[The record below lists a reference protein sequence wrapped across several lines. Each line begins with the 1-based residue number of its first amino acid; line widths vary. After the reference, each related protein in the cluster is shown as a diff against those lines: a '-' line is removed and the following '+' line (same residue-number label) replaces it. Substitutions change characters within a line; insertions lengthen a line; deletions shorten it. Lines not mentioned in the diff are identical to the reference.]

1 MKKLLT
7 VLFTVIFA
15 AGLSAAKLPVQK
27 GHHGYKILDSKSNY
41 LEIEYGVRDLD
52 LSATQTE
59 KGAFTSVHLSNGYLT
74 GKVGEPAELQFQN
87 LIELPLGATP
97 EVEVISYD
105 TKTIDLAAQ
114 GYKHPLMPVQ
124 PSYRKDVSPAQIY
137 TRYNENS
144 YKANR
149 FSNDPLATVDVSGNM
164 RGVTIAKLSVR
175 TTRYNPTTNQLIVMS
190 NIRVR
195 VKFDG
200 NTANARQVM
209 LNNYSPFF
217 EGTNSYIINHSPLT
231 KTEYNDLV
239 KSPVTYL
246 LVANSGLQNNAKLNE
261 FIQWKT
267 EKGFN
272 VLTKFVPA
280 SESITSIDSWIE
292 TQYNSLTP
300 KPSFVLIVGDESGTY
315 GVKAEENPPLGS
327 TGDVTRSDLLYGVIG
342 PVTTNNHLPS
352 MYVGRFSVRDLAD
365 LTAQVDKTIHYEKTQ
380 FTSGADLSYLAKA
393 MVVAG
398 EDASNEVKFGNP
410 HVRYAMA
417 YHFNNTYT
425 NPATNT
431 TNGVTGIPSTSDN
444 VLPASTIINNVSQG
458 LAYYNYTA
466 HGSETSFGDPSFQI
480 SNINSLSNTGK
491 YGLII
496 GNCCLTGSFGTAE
509 CFGEAW
515 LNAPNKGAIGYIGSS
530 MSTLWNEDLAMGIG
544 SESVGDVNHAG
555 TDVNYIPPFT
565 PNAPGMPDGLM
576 LMKFPTQAGVKHVG
590 LLAVETYGGSY
601 RDSYW
606 SAYHLFGDP
615 SIMLYAG
622 VPKDMEVTH
631 APTVIPGSTTFTVN
645 AVKNAY
651 VALSDDAGVLHG
663 AGIANE
669 NGVATV
675 TMTPFTSGNAKLVV
689 YAPMK
694 KPVFKTIQVVPLDG
708 PYMIY
713 HSNVVSNN
721 NYGQNCTIDLRLKNI
736 GNATST
742 NLVVTPAI
750 DAADAAFA
758 TVTSSPISFGNVA
771 AGDSI
776 LKPASITVAI
786 SSTVPD
792 QETIKINLNMVDNV
806 TKKTYQGSF
815 TFKANAPALSYS
827 VSTGGTIMPGDNKN
841 LVYKIKNSGH
851 AAISTANVNLAQTTS
866 LPITISNAQQSAA
879 SINFADSVSFTF
891 PAQFGSTIPLGS
903 KATFVLHLSANNGVN
918 TTYTTDIM
926 IGTTEVLFTEDFEG
940 SFPPANWVNS
950 SNPGWEQGTS
960 DGLNG
965 SKCASAKYTP
975 AGIRTLTTKAIN
987 LSLTTMDTLS
997 FWWKDDDISK
1007 ISGFDTTWC
1016 EISRDGSIWEAI
1028 GLLAAGSSEDEYTK
1042 FSYALPTSY
1051 QSTTFKIRWRDKTDG
1066 SYSAYGTGV
1075 DNVQIRGYYT
1085 GVGINE
1091 TAKPEVS
1098 TLFQNYPNPFNPE
1111 TTIRF
1116 FNKETA
1122 NVKLAIYNLKG
1133 ETVANLV
1140 SGSLNQGFHDYRF
1153 NATGLASG
1161 VYIYKLQIGNQS
1173 MVKSMLLLK

>member
-1 MKKLLT
+1 MVLLA
-7 VLFTVIFA
+7 VIFA
-15 AGLSAAKLPVQK
+15 ANMYAAKLTVQK
-27 GHHGYKILDSKSNY
+27 GQHGYKITDSKSDY
-41 LEIEYGVRDLD
+41 LELEYRVSDLD
-52 LSATQTE
+52 LSATKTE
-59 KGAFTSVHLSNGYLT
+59 KGTFTSIHMSKGYLS
-74 GKVGEPAELQFQN
+74 GKIGEPAEPLFQN

-97 EVEVISYD
+97 KVEILSYD
-105 TKTIDLAAQ
+105 TKIIDLSAE
-114 GYKHPLMPVQ
+114 GHNYPLMPVQ
-124 PSYRKDVSPAQIY
+124 PSYSKDVNPAQIY
-137 TRYNENS
+137 TRFNENS
-144 YKANR
+144 YKVNR
-149 FSNDPLATVDVSGNM
+149 FSNDPIATVEVSGSM

-175 TTRYNPTTNQLIVMS
+175 TTRYNPATSQVAIIN

-200 NTANARQVM
+200 GVANARQTM
-209 LNNYSPFF
+209 LANYSPFF
-217 EGTNSYIINHSPLT
+217 EGTDSYIINHSPLT

-272 VLTKFVPA
+272 VVTKFVPA
-280 SESITSIDSWIE
+280 TESITSIDSWIE
-292 TQYNSLTP
+292 TQYNTLTP

-315 GVKAEENPPLGS
+315 GVKAEENPALGA
-327 TGDVTRSDLLYGVIG
+327 TGSVTRSDLLYGVIG
-342 PVTTNNHLPS
+342 PVTTNNHIPS
-352 MYVGRFSVRDLAD
+352 MYVGRFSVRDIAD
-365 LTAQVDKTIHYEKTQ
+365 LNAQVDKTIHYEKTQ

-417 YHFNNTYT
+417 YHFNNTYI
-425 NPATNT
+425 NPVSNT
-431 TNGVTGIPSTSDN
+431 TNGITGIPSTSNN
-444 VLPASTIINNVSQG
+444 VLPAATIINNVSQG

-466 HGSETSFGDPSFQI
+466 HGSETSFGDPGFQI
-480 SNINSLSNTGK
+480 SNINSLTNTGK

-515 LNAPNKGAIGYIGSS
+515 LNAPNKGSIGYIGAS
-530 MSTLWNEDLAMGIG
+530 MSTYWSEDLAMGIG

-555 TDVNYIPPFT
+555 TDVNYVPPFT
-565 PNAPGMPDGLM
+565 PDAPGMPDGLM
-576 LMKFPTQAGVKHVG
+576 LMKFPTQAGIKHVG
-590 LLAVETYGGSY
+590 LLAVETFGGSY

-631 APTVIPGSTTFTVN
+631 APTVIPGATSFTVN

-651 VALSDDAGVLHG
+651 VAISDDTGVLHG

-669 NGVATV
+669 NGVATL
-675 TMTPFTSGNAKLVV
+675 TITPFISGNAKLVV

-694 KPVFKTIQVVPLDG
+694 KPVFKTIQVVPLNG
-708 PYMIY
+708 PYM
-713 HSNVVSNN
+713 VVNSFTINN
-721 NYGQNCTIDLRLKNI
+721 NNFGQNCTVDLRLKNI

-742 NLVVTPAI
+742 GLMVTATV
-750 DAADAAFA
+750 DAADNAFA
-758 TVTSSPISFGNVA
+758 NVTSSSINYGNVA

-776 LKPASITVAI
+776 LKTASITIAI
-786 SSTVPD
+786 ASNVPD

-827 VSTGGTIMPGDNKN
+827 LNTGGTIMPGDNKN
-841 LVYKIKNSGH
+841 LVFKIKNSGH
-851 AAISTANVNLAQTTS
+851 AAINTANVNLSQTTA
-866 LPITISNAQQSAA
+866 LPITLSNTPQSAA
-879 SINFADSVSFTF
+879 AINAADSVSFTF
-891 PAQFGSTIPLGS
+891 PAQFGNSIALGS
-903 KATFVLHLSANNGVN
+903 KATFALNLTANSGVN
-918 TTYTTDIM
+918 TTYTTDVM
-926 IGTTEVLFTEDFEG
+926 IGMTTLLFSEDFEG
-940 SFPPANWVNS
+940 SFPPVSWVNS
-950 SNPGWEQGTS
+950 SNPGWEQGAS
-960 DGLNG
+960 EGLNG

-975 AGIRTLTTKAIN
+975 AGTRTLTSKAIDI
-987 LSLTTMDTLS
+987 SKTTMDTLS

-1016 EISRDGSIWEAI
+1016 AISADGTTWTNI
-1028 GLLAAGSSEDEYTK
+1028 GLLAASSSEDEYTK
-1042 FSYALPTSY
+1042 FSYALPTNY
-1051 QSTTFKIRWRDKTDG
+1051 QTTTFKIRWVDKTDG

-1075 DNVQIRGYYT
+1075 DNIQIRGYYT
-1085 GVGINE
+1085 GVGIDE
-1091 TAKPEVS
+1091 TTKPQAS

-1111 TTIRF
+1111 TSIRF
-1116 FNKETA
+1116 FNKEAA

-1140 SGSLNQGFHDYRF
+1140 SGNLNQGFHDYKF

>member
-15 AGLSAAKLPVQK
+15 TGLSAAKLPVQK

-59 KGAFTSVHLSNGYLT
+59 KGLFTTVHLSNGYLT

-114 GYKHPLMPVQ
+114 GYKHPLMPIQ
-124 PSYRKDVSPAQIY
+124 PSYRKDVNPAHIY

-149 FSNDPLATVDVSGNM
+149 FSNDPVATVDVSGNM

-175 TTRYNPTTNQLIVMS
+175 TTRYNPVTNQLAVMS

-200 NTANARQVM
+200 NIANARQGM
-209 LNNYSPFF
+209 LSNYSPFF

-272 VLTKFVPA
+272 VITKFVPA

-292 TQYNSLTP
+292 TQYSSLTP

-425 NPATNT
+425 NPVTNT
-431 TNGVTGIPSTSDN
+431 TNGVTGIPSTSNN

-590 LLAVETYGGSY
+590 LLAVETYGGNY

-669 NGVATV
+669 NGVATI
-675 TMTPFTSGNAKLVV
+675 TMTPFTSGTAKLVV

-694 KPVFKTIQVVPLDG
+694 KPVFKTIDVVPLDG
-708 PYMIY
+708 PYMTY
-713 HSNVVSNN
+713 NTHTVTNN
-721 NYGQNCTIDLRLKNI
+721 NYGQNCMIDLVLKNI
-736 GNATST
+736 GNAPSNGLMLTVKVDSTDANYATTSNT
-742 NLVVTPAI
+742 
-750 DAADAAFA
+750 
-758 TVTSSPISFGNVA
+758 PISCGNVP
-771 AGDSI
+771 AGST
-776 LKPASITVAI
+776 ITLTGVVSVAI
-786 SSTVPD
+786 AANVPD
-792 QETIKINLNMVDNV
+792 QEVIKINLTMADVY
-806 TKKTYQGSF
+806 TKKTYQGYF
-815 TFKANAPALSYS
+815 TFKANAPVLSFS
-827 VSTGGTIMPGDNKN
+827 VNTGGTVMPGDSKN
-841 LVYKIKNSGH
+841 LVFKIKNSGH
-851 AAISTANVNLAQTTS
+851 AAVATANVALAQTTS
-866 LPITISNAQQSAA
+866 LPITLSNTQQSAA
-879 SINFADSVSFTF
+879 AVNSSDSVSFTF
-891 PAQFGSTIPLGS
+891 PAQFSNTIALGS
-903 KATFVLHLSANNGVN
+903 KSTFALHFTGASAIDQ
-918 TTYTTDIM
+918 TYTTDIM
-926 IGTTEVLFTEDFEG
+926 IGVTQALFSEDFEG
-940 SFPPANWVNS
+940 TWTPAGWLND
-950 SNPGWEQGTS
+950 GWEQGS
-960 DGLNG
+960 SEGVDD
-965 SKCASAKYTP
+965 SKCAKAKYTSP
-975 AGIRTLTTKAIN
+975 ASKILTTRAIDLHN
-987 LSLTTMDTLS
+987 TSSDTLS
-997 FWWKDDDISK
+997 FWWKDDDIYK
-1007 ISGFDTTWC
+1007 VADHDTTWC
-1016 EISRDGSIWEAI
+1016 DITADGTTWTIIATLS
-1028 GLLAAGSSEDEYTK
+1028 AADNETGDMHQ
-1042 FSYALPTSY
+1042 FIYALPAMYATEN
-1051 QSTTFKIRWRDKTDG
+1051 FKIRWRDKTDG
-1066 SYSAYGTGV
+1066 SGSA
-1075 DNVQIRGYYT
+1075 
-1085 GVGINE
+1085 
-1091 TAKPEVS
+1091 
-1098 TLFQNYPNPFNPE
+1098 
-1111 TTIRF
+1111 
-1116 FNKETA
+1116 
-1122 NVKLAIYNLKG
+1122 
-1133 ETVANLV
+1133 
-1140 SGSLNQGFHDYRF
+1140 
-1153 NATGLASG
+1153 
-1161 VYIYKLQIGNQS
+1161 
-1173 MVKSMLLLK
+1173 